1 MTVNFLYRRS
11 IRLPGYDYS
20 QAGWYFVTI
29 CSYKHECI
37 FGEIVNG
44 EMKLNEIGENIK
56 NEWANLS
63 KRFSVNLDQFQIM
76 PNHLHGIIIINDPVG
91 VSFMKPV
98 NCVKPEI
105 NIEILKSNRHMGL
118 INQTPTIGQIIRH
131 FKSKCSYKIHL
142 HELNQI
148 IWQRNYFEHVIRNDA
163 DLNRIREYIQTNPMN
178 WKKDKLFT
186 S

>member
-1 MTVNFLYRRS
+1 VTVNFLHRRS

-44 EMKLNEIGENIK
+44 EIKLNEIGENIK

-98 NCVKPEI
+98 NCVKPET
-105 NIEILKSNRHMGL
+105 NISKSKSNCHMGL
-118 INQTPTIGQIIRH
+118 INQTPTIGMMVRH
-131 FKSKCSYKIHL
+131 FKSKCAYEIHNL
-142 HELNQI
+142 GLNQI
-148 IWQRNYFEHVIRNDA
+148 VWQRNYYEHIIRDEF
-163 DLNRIREYIQTNPMN
+163 DMNRIVEYIQTNPSN
-178 WKKDKLFT
+178 WERDKLYIP
-186 S
+186 